1 MNDQKTTVFP
11 RALRLPMDDRLPMIR
26 VLVVDD
32 DESVRRLVNKVLMQA
47 GYEVVLAVDGREA
60 LQLIDGTFDALLC
73 DKSLP
78 FVTGTSVVLE
88 ARARFPKLTT
98 VLMTASPEALSLA
111 SLGLDGYLAKPFRS
125 TALLVHTLQAAL
137 DRHAQAEKRQ
147 AIGAQ
152 LHEAVAQLTRSDR

>member
-1 MNDQKTTVFP
+1 M
-11 RALRLPMDDRLPMIR
+11 RR

-32 DESVRRLVNKVLMQA
+32 DESVRRLVNQVLVSA

-60 LQLIDGTFDALLC
+60 LAMIDATFDVLLC

-78 FVTGTSVVLE
+78 FVPGTSVVLE

-98 VLMTASPEALSLA
+98 VLMTASPEALSLT

-147 AIGAQ
+147 AIDAQ
-152 LHEAVAQLTRSDR
+152 LQGAVAQLTRRDR

>member
-1 MNDQKTTVFP
+1 MK
-11 RALRLPMDDRLPMIR
+11 R

-32 DESVRRLVNKVLMQA
+32 DESVRRLVNTVLLQA

-60 LQLIDGTFDALLC
+60 LALLDEKFDVLLC

-78 FVTGTSVVLE
+78 YVAGTTVVLE

-98 VLMTASPEALSLA
+98 VLMTASPEALSLT

-137 DRHAQAEKRQ
+137 DRHRVAAQREKLESQ
-147 AIGAQ
+147 LQGA
-152 LHEAVAQLTRSDR
+152 VTQLTRGDR